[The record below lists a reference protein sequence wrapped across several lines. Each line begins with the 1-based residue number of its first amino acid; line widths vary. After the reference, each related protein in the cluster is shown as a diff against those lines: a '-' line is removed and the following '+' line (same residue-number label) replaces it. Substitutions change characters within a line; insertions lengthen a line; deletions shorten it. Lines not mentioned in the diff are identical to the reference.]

1 MFHQYP
7 YHSSPYAAYQHPQV
21 DFLGSTRRTD
31 PSTLRDRYLAAAAEA
46 KLAEAQYL
54 AAEAASQRLHDPYGP
69 TAYTTPY
76 PDHPR
81 VPYLGYEEES
91 AWLQAALDAQLAE
104 AARARAQEQELL
116 RQKEQL
122 LAALALK
129 QRLDKEAEEQRL
141 AALREEERRR
151 ALAEFIPQ
159 RLAKNRSRCVCPGH
173 HEFKRHP
180 HLEYHQVHYAPVARQ
195 CGHRHALPSDD
206 LRSPIG
212 PLLQSSSG
220 SFDPSELLTT
230 LLNAHAQDA
239 SRRLAPSAPA
249 TAPCAARSGQP
260 ELSPSATSNGV
271 PFLDLLTQ
279 LFDNATESSALE
291 PPKPA
296 PSTLPV
302 ERPAANAQHRE
313 VQSLP
318 DLLNLL
324 FQKPAAPATQAK
336 PALEPKVDDKQRPQV
351 QNLPELL
358 NHLFQPA
365 QPSAQAQSYAA
376 APSSPSTKNEASNLP
391 AEHPVNKPAAE
402 PKAGRSGRTQ
412 VESLPDLF
420 NLLFQKPAQPSVQ
433 AQFYAAG
440 PSSPPTNTNKAE
452 QTKEQP
458 RTQTPVRDA
467 TLNPATESLKEQLE
481 ARLNNEYAT
490 EVKDTIQALLAS
502 LSDSGPRHG
511 KGKGKEVASEATP
524 VPTVSDVAKS
534 IQTVHNIET
543 TFSSLESEF
552 VFPAQLDFT
561 PPSSPSILVSPLPGT
576 ENATVSDSANHHL
589 AFTARNQPLRFYEH
603 ALGELLSQL
612 DRIDSFGNEE
622 LRARRK
628 EVVGRVER
636 ALEALEG
643 EVDAR
648 WQIRRKKL
656 AKEQKQVTEVV
667 SAPNQEEHPAHVVEP
682 TTATTE
688 DSQTETPP
696 SLVVV
701 PPSSP
706 SSQPFNTPDDNS
718 LLPPVELD
726 VKQVPDV
733 PAEDIIPS
741 ILSQVDQRVAESQ
754 ELPAPSP
761 SGAPLSPESAPL
773 VEIETSEDI
782 AHPSPTP
789 TADSSIATIK
799 LTHDE
804 EEKVASIDTFLLP
817 AQPASPTTSK
827 THSVVDVDSASE
839 WSEVE
844 A

>member
-1 MFHQYP
+1 MPQQRICIKGFLPRRPSTNQSTPKQQCFTNTHTTPHLMRLPAPAGRFPGQ
-7 YHSSPYAAYQHPQV
+7 HSSHRPINLTGSLPGGGGRGQVGRSPVFGSRGRFAA
-21 DFLGSTRRTD
+21 
-31 PSTLRDRYLAAAAEA
+31 PSRSIWADCL
-46 KLAEAQYL
+46 
-54 AAEAASQRLHDPYGP
+54 P
-69 TAYTTPY
+69 TPY

-91 AWLQAALDAQLAE
+91 ARLQAALDAQLAE

-151 ALAEFIPQ
+151 TLAEFIPQ
-159 RLAKNRSRCVCPGH
+159 RLAKWPARIVTVSHIQRS
-173 HEFKRHP
+173 
-180 HLEYHQVHYAPVARQ
+180 
-195 CGHRHALPSDD
+195 
-206 LRSPIG
+206 
-212 PLLQSSSG
+212 
-220 SFDPSELLTT
+220 
-230 LLNAHAQDA
+230 
-239 SRRLAPSAPA
+239 
-249 TAPCAARSGQP
+249 
-260 ELSPSATSNGV
+260 

-336 PALEPKVDDKQRPQV
+336 PALEPKVDDKQRP
-351 QNLPELL
+351 
-358 NHLFQPA
+358 
-365 QPSAQAQSYAA
+365 
-376 APSSPSTKNEASNLP
+376 
-391 AEHPVNKPAAE
+391 
-402 PKAGRSGRTQ
+402 
-412 VESLPDLF
+412 
-420 NLLFQKPAQPSVQ
+420 QKPAQPSVQ

-561 PPSSPSILVSPLPGT
+561 PPSSPSTLVSPLPGT

-648 WQIRRKKL
+648 WQIRQKKL

-733 PAEDIIPS
+733 LQK
-741 ILSQVDQRVAESQ
+741 ILS
-754 ELPAPSP
+754 LYPF
-761 SGAPLSPESAPL
+761 PESAPL

-839 WSEVE
+839 CQYNLSLQVGAKHGSEGESEELEDPGTGPTPE
-844 A
+844 AESDEEIIVLPRLVRMVQYISLPSSQQHLPPLLICIHEAEQSFTTTTSEGMRQGCEDMWVTSGRLATLVTNDPTIQLNPLSIAGITGSMELYPDTSSRMRRALRYSRYSKRGSYSQREQAVDRDCKAR